1 MLGILEIEI
10 FPENV
15 NTSSRTLP
23 SKDGKPGRTMYEQTA
38 YANLGGKFPVE
49 MTLQLDSAAPF
60 AAGKYTIDPS
70 SFIVNNFGSLE
81 LKRYGMKIVPINR
94 KEHTA

>member
-1 MLGILEIEI
+1 MLEIEI